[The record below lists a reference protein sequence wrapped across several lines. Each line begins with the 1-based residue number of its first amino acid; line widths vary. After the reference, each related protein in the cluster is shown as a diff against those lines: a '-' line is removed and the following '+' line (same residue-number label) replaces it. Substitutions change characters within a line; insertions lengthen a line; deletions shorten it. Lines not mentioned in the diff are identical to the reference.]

1 MTRLD
6 DFLEGIRPEL
16 EALPTPEPTAEL
28 RARIL
33 ASRAAGVRTIL
44 PHPEGARRFPT
55 RFAIGVA
62 IVAGLALL
70 LVPLELRRSGGDEGF
85 GSPGFFGHA
94 AFAQAT
100 PVRAGDRPALAP
112 VRLTAPQ
119 RLRPMSLEY
128 ERRATDSTG
137 AVSVS
142 HNSLQLVRASLNNLP
157 AWRLTWVDRRATSVT
172 VETVFVARDPIR
184 LLRRSIHMSP
194 YSRYQRIN
202 VWQEFATADSVSGHM
217 NTEGPSIGAGRR
229 FARRLPAAFTP
240 VTTETVFPFF
250 LMAAPLNRDWSG
262 SATFLGWAV
271 RDDDVLFPV
280 DLVVEGEEQVTV
292 PAGRFACW
300 RLSLRFAGHR
310 LDYWVRKTDGL
321 GVRALDRGSRE
332 ILLTRVS
339 P

>member
-33 ASRAAGVRTIL
+33 ASRAAGMRTIL
-44 PHPEGARRFPT
+44 PNPQGSRRFPT
-55 RFAIGVA
+55 RLAIGVA
-62 IVAGLALL
+62 IVAALVLL
-70 LVPLELRRSGGDEGF
+70 LVPLQLRRSGGDEAF

-94 AFAQAT
+94 AFAQGT
-100 PVRAGDRPALAP
+100 PVRTGARPAFAP
-112 VRLTAPQ
+112 VRLTAPE

-142 HNSLQLVRASLNNLP
+142 HNSLQLVRASLDNVP
-157 AWRLTWVDRRATSVT
+157 AWRLTSVDRRATSVAI
-172 VETVFVARDPIR
+172 ETVFVARDPIR
-184 LLRRSIHMSP
+184 LLRRSIHVTP

-229 FARRLPAAFTP
+229 FARSLPAAFTP
-240 VTTETVFPFF
+240 LVTETVLSVF
-250 LMAAPLNRDWSG
+250 LTAAPIARDWSG
-262 SATFLGWAV
+262 SASLLGWAV
-271 RDDDVLFPV
+271 RDDDVLYPI
-280 DLVVEGEEQVTV
+280 DLVVEGEEQIAV
-292 PAGRFACW
+292 PAGRFDCW

-310 LDYWVRKTDGL
+310 LGYWARKTDGL
-321 GVRALDRGSRE
+321 GVRALDPGSRE
-332 ILLTRVS
+332 ILLTRLS